1 MNQIVEMQTY
11 IAIVEAGSITE
22 ASKRIGTTK
31 SVISQRMQ
39 QLEAR
44 LGVSLINRGR
54 VMTLT
59 EAGQE
64 FYERSIRLLTELNDL
79 DV

>member
-1 MNQIVEMQTY
+1 MQTY

-59 EAGQE
+59 EWA
-64 FYERSIRLLTELNDL
+64 RVL
-79 DV
+79 